1 MKFTAE
7 QIANIVNGTVEG
19 DPSIEVSQLAKIE
32 EGAMG
37 SITFL
42 ANLKY
47 APYIYDTRA
56 SVVIVNND
64 LKLEKEVHPTLIR
77 VNDAYLAFSQLLSFY
92 NEQIAQKAGV
102 AETAIIDKGVS
113 VHNSIAIGHYSIVG
127 KGVKLGKNVV
137 LYPHVILEDN
147 VCIGDNTIIHSHTI
161 VHRDTQIGS
170 QCEIFSGCVIGADGF
185 GYAPNEAGE
194 YSKIPQTGNVIIEDH
209 VDIGANSTIDRAT
222 LGSTKIGFGVKLDNQ
237 IQIAHNVEIGAHT
250 VIAAQSGVAGS
261 SKVGKHCII
270 GGQVGIIGH
279 LKVGDHVRIQG
290 QSGVTSNIKDNTALY
305 GTPAFDFNQYSKSY
319 VYFKRFPALVKRLEA
334 LEKEH
339 NESPTNHH

>member
-47 APYIYDTRA
+47 APFIYDTQA

-64 LKLEKEVHPTLIR
+64 FKLEKEVHPTLIR

-92 NEQIAQKAGV
+92 NEQIAQQAGI
-102 AETAIIDKGVS
+102 AETAIIDKDVS
-113 VHNSIAIGHYSIVG
+113 VHNSVAIGHYSIIG
-127 KGVKLGKNVV
+127 KGVKLGENVV
-137 LYPHVILEDN
+137 LHPHVIVEDN
-147 VCIGDNTIIHSHTI
+147 VSIGDNTIIHSHTI
-161 VHRDTQIGS
+161 VHRDTQIGA

-279 LKVGDHVRIQG
+279 LKVGDNVRIQG
-290 QSGVTSNIKDNTALY
+290 QSGVTSNIKDNVALY
-305 GTPAFDFNQYSKSY
+305 GTPAFDFKQYSKSY
-319 VYFKRFPALVKRLEA
+319 VYFRRFPALVKRLEA
-334 LEKEH
+334 LEKQY